1 MNNVTP
7 DMLRKLFLK
16 SNLSDLFLKLEEVDM
31 RRIHGI
37 INAATWDHAG
47 SPKPLSVMATVFAS
61 EGVSYAKADLRTNL
75 IAIFVRD
82 CGKEWLKG
90 MYPES
95 DWVKVAGSSKTKL
108 EVAEIALTDAFA

>member
-47 SPKPLSVMATVFAS
+47 SPKPLNVMATVFKT
-61 EGVSYAKADLRTNL
+61 EGVSFTNADIRTNM
-75 IAIFVRD
+75 IAIFVRE

-90 MYPES
+90 MYPERN
-95 DWVKVAGSSKTKL
+95 WVKVSQSSKTKL
-108 EVAEIALTDAFA
+108 EVAEDVLTDAFA